1 MGTVKDNL
9 AFVNPQL
16 GVYGE
21 RRLRVVDASI
31 MPYLVS
37 GNSYSPTIMIGEKAP
52 DMIISAD
59 Y

>member
-9 AFVNPQL
+9 TFVNPQL

-21 RRLRVVDASI
+21 QRLRVVDAYI

-37 GNSYSPTIMIGEKAP
+37 GHSDSPTIMIGKKAP
-52 DMIISAD
+52 DMIISVN